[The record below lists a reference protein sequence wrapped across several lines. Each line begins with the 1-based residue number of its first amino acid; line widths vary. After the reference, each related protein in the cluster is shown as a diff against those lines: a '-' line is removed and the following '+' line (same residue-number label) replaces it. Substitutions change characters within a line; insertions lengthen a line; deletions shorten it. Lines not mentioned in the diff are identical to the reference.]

1 MPIQTATNP
10 KTGERVALVGDSWQP
25 IVESATNKEGIK
37 AYLVGDKWLT
47 DTPIAET
54 PAPKRQN
61 VGAEKG
67 NMFTQGVEDMQY
79 DPMSGLPLNTA
90 GYGPSPTGATG
101 VAAKALTTMAGVPI
115 NYAMGAASIP
125 LNVANLASKV
135 TGVGQPATT
144 MSSMITG
151 QKPLSMTEQAL
162 QAKNQIV
169 QGVNQQSYAP
179 VTKTAEFAGEVFN
192 PVTMAVPGALG
203 NAVTKISSVNP
214 ALAKFAAPIAES
226 LASGGFKTGIV
237 PTNAL
242 QKILNLSV
250 QGAGGAGTGV
260 VTNMLISPEQ
270 SNTVAGAIGAAVPIA
285 VPPVA
290 KGIAI
295 AAGKVWDL
303 ATNQAAKVEAGKI
316 ARKMAGD
323 TINEIRAANGIAP
336 MDIDAAQA
344 AYGIQNDVWQ
354 AFLDVVK
361 GKDTKAVFS
370 TLKTKQAQ
378 DQFNVLAN
386 MARGATEAEAKT
398 SREVANKT
406 LNNLTTRPREENM
419 LNANLGKEVMVPLQ
433 QKADLARQA
442 AAANVEKVR
451 RLSTPQVTIE
461 PLNITPKLID
471 NAGVTAPGV
480 QARAINPAPTNLA
493 TDANLTNLANRADEA
508 ANKAAA
514 ESLTQGE
521 IARNA
526 EAKLADL
533 TAKGLQPLDV
543 NVITKKLNEFANQVG
558 TRVDPVQVS
567 VLNNLNQQI
576 KNAAKTGGGIMDV
589 NDLYQIRKTG
599 VNDAIEKELRSNGLD
614 PSTQSTRI
622 ASMLTQIRPLIDDA
636 IEKAGGK
643 TWRDYLATHSAGL
656 KQIEQMEMAD
666 KLRSLYKTDKNTFVK
681 LVEGNDIKAVQDIF
695 GPSNHD
701 IAVQMSEKIKP
712 LLKIKDEITRDA
724 KINEQINIARRALGF
739 KENSWAEKIPGFVGL
754 ETAVAKK
761 LIQTIEGKI
770 NDKAMQVLIK
780 GAESGKN
787 MNEILNTLPA
797 SERTKF
803 LSVLNDSK
811 EWSPLV
817 GTAVNRATNRNKLAP
832 EQPNQ
837 NALAR

>member
-1 MPIQTATNP
+1 MPRNITVTFEDGTNHVYKNAP
-10 KTGERVALVGDSWQP
+10 DNITPDAVEARAIKDFGKT
-25 IVESATNKEGIK
+25 IVNLDG
-37 AYLVGDKWLT
+37 GR
-47 DTPIAET
+47 
-54 PAPKRQN
+54 PAPPAPQRQN
-61 VGAEKG
+61 VVAEKG
-67 NMFTQGVEDMQY
+67 NMFTQGAEDIQY
-79 DPMSGLPLNTA
+79 DPMSGVPLNTA
-90 GYGPSPTGATG
+90 NYGATPTGATAT
-101 VAAKALTTMAGVPI
+101 AAKTLTTAASVPI

-226 LASGGFKTGIV
+226 LASSGFKTGIV

-250 QGAGGAGTGV
+250 QGAGGAGTSV

-323 TINEIRAANGIAP
+323 TINEIRAANGVAP

-370 TLKTKQAQ
+370 GLKTKQAQ
-378 DQFNVLAN
+378 DQFNILAN

-398 SREVANKT
+398 SRGIANEA
-406 LNNLTTRPREENM
+406 LNKLTTRGREENM

-433 QKADLARQA
+433 QEADLARQA

-451 RLSTPQVTIE
+451 RLSNPQVTIE

-471 NAGVTAPGV
+471 NTGVNAPGV

-493 TDANLTNLANRADEA
+493 TDANLANLANRADEV

-533 TAKGLQPLDV
+533 TAKGIQPLDV
-543 NVITKKLNEFANQVG
+543 SIITKKLSEFANQVG
-558 TRVDPVQVS
+558 TRADPIQVS
-567 VLNNLNQQI
+567 VLNNLNQHI
-576 KNAAKTGGGIMDV
+576 KNVAKTGGGIMDV

-599 VNDAIEKELRSNGLD
+599 LNDAIEKELRSNGLD
-614 PSTQSTRI
+614 PSTQSKRI

-666 KLRSLYKTDKNTFVK
+666 KLRNLYTTDKNTFVK
-681 LVEGNDIKAVQDIF
+681 LVEGNDTKAVQDIF
-695 GPSNHD
+695 GPGNHD

-712 LLKIKDEITRDA
+712 LLKIKDEIVRDA
-724 KINEQINIARRALGF
+724 KIKEQINNARRALGF
-739 KENSWAEKIPGFVGL
+739 KEGSWAEKIPGFVGL

-770 NDKAMQVLIK
+770 NDKAIQVLVK
-780 GAESGKN
+780 GAESGKS

-803 LSVLNDSK
+803 LNVLNSSK
-811 EWSPLV
+811 EWPPLV
-817 GTAVNRATNRNKLAP
+817 GTAINRATNRNKLAP

>member
-1 MPIQTATNP
+1 MSIQTATNP
-10 KTGERVALVGDSWQP
+10 KTGERVALIGDSWQP

-37 AYLVGDKWLT
+37 AYLIGDKWLT
-47 DTPIAET
+47 DTPTAET

-67 NMFTQGVEDMQY
+67 NMFTQGVENMQY
-79 DPMSGLPLNTA
+79 DPMTGLPLNTA

-101 VAAKALTTMAGVPI
+101 VAAKALTTMAGIPI

-125 LNVANLASKV
+125 LNVANMASKV

-162 QAKNQIV
+162 AAKNQIV

-203 NAVTKISSVNP
+203 NAVTKVSAINP

-323 TINEIRAANGIAP
+323 TINEIRAANGVAP

-361 GKDTKAVFS
+361 GKDTRAVFS

-378 DQFNVLAN
+378 DQFNMIAN

-406 LNNLTTRPREENM
+406 LNNLTTRGREENM

-433 QKADLARQA
+433 QEADLARQA

-451 RLSTPQVTIE
+451 RLSTPQVTLE

-526 EAKLADL
+526 ETKLADL
-533 TAKGLQPLDV
+533 TAKGIQPLDV
-543 NVITKKLNEFANQVG
+543 SVITKKLSEFANQVG
-558 TRVDPVQVS
+558 TRADPIQVS
-567 VLNNLNQQI
+567 VLNNLNQHI
-576 KNAAKTGGGIMDV
+576 KNVAAKADGIMDV

-599 VNDAIEKELRSNGLD
+599 LNDAIEKELRSNGLD
-614 PSTQSTRI
+614 PSTQSKRI
-622 ASMLTQIRPLIDDA
+622 ADMLTQIRPLIDDA

-695 GPSNHD
+695 GPGNHD

-724 KINEQINIARRALGF
+724 KINEQINTARRALGF
-739 KENSWAEKIPGFVGL
+739 KEGSWAEKIPGFVGL

-817 GTAVNRATNRNKLAP
+817 GTAVNRETNRNKLAP
-832 EQPNQ
+832 NQPNQ